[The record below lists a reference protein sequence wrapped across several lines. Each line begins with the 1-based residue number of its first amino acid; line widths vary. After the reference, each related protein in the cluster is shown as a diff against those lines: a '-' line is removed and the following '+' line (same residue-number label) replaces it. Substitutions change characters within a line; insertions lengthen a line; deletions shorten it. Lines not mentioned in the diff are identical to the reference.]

1 MHTKKM
7 EGDSSVAKFGRILHL
22 AGAVALACMLSV
34 PVYAAGGAKAE
45 IIAFEH
51 KCIQAQTTDQAMA
64 CFDKND
70 VEIYDFVPPLK
81 YSGEQAVRKD
91 LAHLFDNATDI
102 NAQFLELKVVTDGK
116 LGIVN
121 SIQRFTWKDKS
132 GKALSGNFRVTD
144 CLHKVDGKWKIF
156 HSHLSVP
163 IDPATGK
170 AVMDAKM

>member
-1 MHTKKM
+1 MRLT
-7 EGDSSVAKFGRILHL
+7 
-22 AGAVALACMLSV
+22 GAVALACALSA

-51 KCIQAQTTDQAMA
+51 KCIQAQTIDQAMA

-70 VEIYDFVPPLK
+70 VEIYDFVSPLK
-81 YSGEQAVRKD
+81 YSGEEAVRQD
-91 LAHLFDNATDI
+91 LAHLFDNATEI
-102 NAQFLELKVVTDGK
+102 KAEFLELKVVTDGK
-116 LGIVN
+116 LGVAN
-121 SIQRFTWKDKS
+121 SIQYFTWKDKS

-144 CLHKVDGKWKIF
+144 CLHKVSGKWKIF
-156 HSHLSVP
+156 HSHVSVP